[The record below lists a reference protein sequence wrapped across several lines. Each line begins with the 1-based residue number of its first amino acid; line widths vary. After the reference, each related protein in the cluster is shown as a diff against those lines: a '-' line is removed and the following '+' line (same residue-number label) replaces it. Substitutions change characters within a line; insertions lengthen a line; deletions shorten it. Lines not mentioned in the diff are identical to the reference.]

1 MTATVFEARPR
12 KARRVAVAAAVLLVA
27 VFAVV
32 GTLLR
37 RTPTGVYFRLSDQVA
52 MVVLGLLLAGAA
64 LLFARPRVRAGAEGV
79 EVRNLIGTRTL
90 PWELVLR
97 VSFPEGAPW
106 ARLEIPDDEYIAVM
120 AIQSADGRK
129 AVQDIRALREVHAQ
143 HTAPRGTPDGGRCRL
158 RPPDLLPPEP
168 CGANHD
174 RLDLNES

>member
-1 MTATVFEARPR
+1 MTTTVFEARPR
-12 KARRVAVAAAVLLVA
+12 KARRIAVAAAVLLIA

-37 RTPTGVYFRLSDQVA
+37 RTPTGVYFRISDQVA

-64 LLFARPRVRAGAEGV
+64 LLFARPRVRAGADGV
-79 EVRNLIGTRTL
+79 EVRNLLATRMV

-120 AIQSADGRK
+120 AIQSADGRH
-129 AVQDIRALREVHAQ
+129 AVQAIRDLRTVHAE
-143 HTAPRGTPDGGRCRL
+143 HTAPRGTGGPDQLTPG
-158 RPPDLLPPEP
+158 
-168 CGANHD
+168 
-174 RLDLNES
+174 SQ